1 MLIRLFLFSGLLID
15 FFTTIM
21 PRFYLPPSVLV
32 SDAFSLPDTAA
43 RHVQVLRYQ
52 PGEVIE
58 LFDGLGKVYQA
69 EITSMGKKNV
79 DVLIR
84 ESTDINLESPLN
96 ITLMQSISSSD
107 RMDLTIQKAV
117 ELGVTMIQPVLTE
130 RSSQRLSG
138 ERAMKKLERWL
149 DIAIGACEQ
158 CGRTVVPQIQPITG
172 LSDALCPLGVDDLKL
187 LMSLNQPRALNQFTQ
202 PQAVVLLVGPEGGL
216 SQAEEELAINHGFNA
231 ISTGPRVL
239 RTETASLAAIAAM
252 QLLWG
257 DFRG

>member
-1 MLIRLFLFSGLLID
+1 
-15 FFTTIM
+15 M

-158 CGRTVVPQIQPITG
+158 CGRTVVPQIQPITV
-172 LSDALCPLGVDDLKL
+172 LSDALCALGVDDLKL

>member
-1 MLIRLFLFSGLLID
+1 MLIRLFLFAGLLID

-69 EITSMGKKNV
+69 EIMSMGKKNV

-117 ELGVTMIQPVLTE
+117 ELGVTVIQPVLTE

-158 CGRTVVPQIQPITG
+158 CGRTVVPRIQPITG
-172 LSDALCPLGVDDLKL
+172 LSDALCALGVDDLKL

>member
-1 MLIRLFLFSGLLID
+1 MLIRLFLLAGLLIN

-32 SDAFSLPDTAA
+32 SDAFSLPNTAA

-52 PGEVIE
+52 PGEIIE
-58 LFDGLGKVYQA
+58 LFNGLGKVYQA

-117 ELGVTMIQPVLTE
+117 ELGVTVIQPVLTE

-172 LSDALCPLGVDDLKL
+172 LSDALCALGVDDLKL

>member
-1 MLIRLFLFSGLLID
+1 
-15 FFTTIM
+15 M

-79 DVLIR
+79 DVLICG
-84 ESTDINLESPLN
+84 STDINLESPLN

-172 LSDALCPLGVDDLKL
+172 LSDALYALGVDDLKL

>member
-172 LSDALCPLGVDDLKL
+172 LSDALCPLDVDDLKL

>member
-117 ELGVTMIQPVLTE
+117 ELGVTVIQPVLTE

-172 LSDALCPLGVDDLKL
+172 LSDVLCALGVDDLKL